1 MKPDDVPSA
10 GDVKFFKKPASF
22 GRWLAKHHRFAR
34 ELWVGFHKKAT
45 GRPSLTWPEAV
56 DEALCFGWIDGIR
69 RSIDADSYMIRFTP
83 RRAGSTWSLVNTRR
97 VTELIRE
104 GRMQPVGLAV
114 FEARDPLKSGVYSF
128 ERSAAALD
136 AESEAL
142 FKANRAAWSFFQSQ
156 PAGYRKTAIH
166 WVVSARKAET
176 RARRLATLVSD
187 SAAGQRIGPLRR
199 PGSGAAAH
207 TAGEKR

>member
-1 MKPDDVPSA
+1 VKPDDVPSA

-22 GRWLAKHHRFAR
+22 GRWLAKHHRSAR

-83 RRAGSTWSLVNTRR
+83 RRARSTWSLVNTRR

-104 GRMQPVGLAV
+104 GRMQPAGLAA
-114 FEARDPLKSGVYSF
+114 FEARDPLKAGVYSF

-136 AESEAL
+136 AESEAR

>member
-10 GDVKFFKKPASF
+10 GDVTFFETPAAF
-22 GRWLAKHHRFAR
+22 RRWLATHHRSAR
-34 ELWVGFHKKAT
+34 VLWVGFHKKAT

-56 DEALCFGWIDGIR
+56 DEALCFGWIDGVR
-69 RSIDADSYMIRFTP
+69 KSIDADSYTIRFTP

-97 VTELIRE
+97 AAELTRE
-104 GRMQPVGLAV
+104 GRMQPAGLAA
-114 FEARDPLKSGVYSF
+114 FEMRDPLKSGVYSF
-128 ERSAAALD
+128 ERAAAALD
-136 AESEAL
+136 AEAEAQ

-166 WVVSARKAET
+166 WVVSARRAET

-187 SAAGQRIGPLRR
+187 SAAGQRLGPLRR
-199 PGSGAAAH
+199 PGSAPAAR
-207 TAGEKR
+207 TRGEKR

>member
-1 MKPDDVPSA
+1 VKPDDGRA
-10 GDVKFFKKPASF
+10 AADVKFFETPAAF
-22 GRWLAKHHRFAR
+22 RRWLARHHRSAR

-45 GRPSLTWPEAV
+45 GRPSLTWPQAV

-69 RSIDADSYMIRFTP
+69 KSIDGDSYMIRFTP
-83 RRAGSTWSLVNTRR
+83 RRARSTWSLVNTRR

-104 GRMQPVGLAV
+104 GRMQPAGLAA
-114 FEARDPLKSGVYSF
+114 FEARDPLKSGMYSF

-136 AESEAL
+136 AEAEAR

-156 PAGYRKTAIH
+156 PVGYRKTAIH
-166 WVVSARKAET
+166 WVVSAKKAET

-199 PGSGAAAH
+199 TDFPPAPH
-207 TAGEKR
+207 TPGEKR